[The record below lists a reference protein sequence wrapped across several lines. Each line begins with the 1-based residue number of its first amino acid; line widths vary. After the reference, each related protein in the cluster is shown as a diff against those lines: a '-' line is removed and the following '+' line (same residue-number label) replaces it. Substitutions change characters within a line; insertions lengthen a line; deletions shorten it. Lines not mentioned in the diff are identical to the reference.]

1 MGRNDH
7 PRGVQ
12 LKKRRDRRKRAFRK
26 LGYYGTAP
34 LWFQRDVEGT
44 FVLFDDLRIAKR
56 GGHGT
61 VWETT
66 AAGWKVT
73 SIRKSEIRVQHN
85 NSEGVIVSLQ
95 GWVK

>member
-1 MGRNDH
+1 M
-7 PRGVQ
+7 
-12 LKKRRDRRKRAFRK
+12 KKRSDRSKRALRK

-34 LWFQRDVEGT
+34 LWFQRNVEGT

-56 GGHGT
+56 GGDGT
-61 VWETT
+61 VWRAT
-66 AAGWKVT
+66 APGWKIT
-73 SIRKSEIRVQHN
+73 PISKFEIRVQHN